1 MIPPTAPSIVFPGL
15 TDGMSFRRPIVRPT
29 ASASRKPFSAP
40 GTYVV
45 FNASSQLVADVVVQC
60 SGAELIWSFVSEADP
75 SSGQVN
81 CAVEPTKSNALA
93 RLLYQNN
100 C

>member
-1 MIPPTAPSIVFPGL
+1 MEAAKSHGSAQVAYL
-15 TDGMSFRRPIVRPT
+15 ASKNSALDG
-29 ASASRKPFSAP
+29 SR
-40 GTYVV
+40 G
-45 FNASSQLVADVVVQC
+45 
-60 SGAELIWSFVSEADP
+60 GGFVSEADP

-81 CAVEPTKSNALA
+81 CAVEPSRSNALA